1 MPPANLLCHNRQ
13 VIAIVIISLRNV
25 ILFVPV
31 RHIYKGVIAI
41 SAIVTLT
48 MSPSV
53 DLFGVTER
61 LLEESKTRCRETA
74 RQPGGGG
81 INVARTLHRLGADV
95 LAVFTCGGANG
106 ELLVRMLLDEGVVC
120 QGVVVST

>member
-1 MPPANLLCHNRQ
+1 
-13 VIAIVIISLRNV
+13 
-25 ILFVPV
+25 
-31 RHIYKGVIAI
+31 
-41 SAIVTLT
+41 

-106 ELLVRMLLDEGVVC
+106 ELLERMLRDEGVACLGIPVDTDMRSEERRVGKEC
-120 QGVVVST
+120 RSGEWVWVDDEKEEVAVDML